1 MKINWKVRLK
11 NKNFWIAIIP
21 ASLLLVQVIAEI
33 FGYSLDL
40 GDIGNKLLALVN
52 TAFAVLSILGI
63 VTDPTTAGVSDS
75 EQALTY
81 DKPKSD
87 IDKAL
92 DKMTEAIAEEVTEIF
107 SKKEETETRSEN
119 EGDVSDDE
127 GK

>member
-1 MKINWKVRLK
+1 M
-11 NKNFWIAIIP
+11 
-21 ASLLLVQVIAEI
+21 
-33 FGYSLDL
+33 
-40 GDIGNKLLALVN
+40 N

-107 SKKEETETRSEN
+107 SKKEETETKSEN
-119 EGDVSDDE
+119 EGDVSIDE

>member
-21 ASLLLVQVIAEI
+21 ASLLFIQVVAEI
-33 FGYSLDL
+33 FGFTLDL

-87 IDKAL
+87 IDIAL
-92 DKMTEAIAEEVTEIF
+92 DKMTDAIAEEVTEIF
-107 SKKEETETRSEN
+107 SKKEETETKSEN
-119 EGDVSDDE
+119 EGDVSIDE